1 MIARVMPARPITSS
15 GAPPAP
21 PARRIE
27 LRVMSDPANLAA
39 VRKQIEALALASGFD
54 ERAVAEVGLCV
65 NEAMANIIRH
75 AYKGRHDQPI
85 DVAAKAEE
93 KQLTI
98 TLRDWGNGV
107 DPSKLPCRPYDPLE
121 PGGVGLICLG
131 QWMDDV
137 IYTLQD
143 EGMLT
148 TLVKRR
154 TPDTTKPQKHE
165 RAAK

>member
-1 MIARVMPARPITSS
+1 
-15 GAPPAP
+15 
-21 PARRIE
+21 RIE
-27 LRVMSDPANLAA
+27 LRVMSDPANLAD
-39 VRKQIEALALASGFD
+39 VRKQIETLAQASGFD
-54 ERAVAEVGLCV
+54 DRAVGEVGLCV

-75 AYKGRHDQPI
+75 AYSGRHDQPI
-85 DVAAKAEE
+85 EVTARADE

-107 DPSKLPCRPYDPLE
+107 DPSKLPCRAYDPLE

-137 IYTLQD
+137 AYTVQRDGGILA
-143 EGMLT
+143 
-148 TLVKRR
+148 TLVKLRH
-154 TPDTTKPQKHE
+154 PAKKKHE